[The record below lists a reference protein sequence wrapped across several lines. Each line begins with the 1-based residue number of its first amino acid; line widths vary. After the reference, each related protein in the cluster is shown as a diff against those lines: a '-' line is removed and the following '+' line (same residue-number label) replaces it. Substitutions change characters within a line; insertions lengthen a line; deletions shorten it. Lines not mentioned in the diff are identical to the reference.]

1 MINKF
6 LGVRNAKKIYKKY
19 FNNSLIKRF
28 VNIYEFCDGDIN
40 KFILL
45 LRKVFMH
52 ANICRARKDLM
63 KRHCLT
69 RNNFTVV

>member
-1 MINKF
+1 MF
-6 LGVRNAKKIYKKY
+6 GMQKKNYKKY

-28 VNIYEFCDGDIN
+28 ANIYEFCDRDIN

-52 ANICRARKDLM
+52 MNICRAGKDLM
-63 KRHCLT
+63 KHHCLT